1 MSSLSD
7 QDWTPVVIKRTL
19 TKKEIDEK
27 RIPPT
32 SSNESRRLYK
42 LDSVEFTDIP
52 KKRVDLSSIQELIQK
67 RGALSLTQDKADQ
80 YCMFPR
86 NTFREIEGRRL
97 IPNEKQQ
104 STLQRKM
111 GVQIKILS

>member
-1 MSSLSD
+1 MAD

-19 TKKEIDEK
+19 TKKEMDEN
-27 RIPPT
+27 RIRPT

-52 KKRVDLSSIQELIQK
+52 KKHVDPSSIQELIQK
-67 RGALSLTQDKADQ
+67 RVALSLTQEKADQ
-80 YCMFPR
+80 FCMFPR
-86 NTFREIEGRRL
+86 NTFREVEGKRL
-97 IPNEKQQ
+97 VPNEKQQ

-111 GVQIKILS
+111 GVQMKIL